1 MTDVTPAPE
10 DRLAV
15 TVQDGPPATFVLE
28 GDLDPHTSPMLQ
40 ERIDD
45 TLADDATEAV
55 LDVGQV
61 GFTDSA
67 GLRVIADTHRR
78 LSDAGGGLVIR
89 HPSTALEKLLAVTGL
104 ADHVTVEPR

>member
-15 TVQDGPPATFVLE
+15 VIDDGPPPVFVLE
-28 GDLDPHTSPMLQ
+28 GDLDPYTSPMLQ
-40 ERIDD
+40 TQIDE
-45 TLADDATEAV
+45 TLADDATTAV
-55 LDVGQV
+55 LDVAGV

-78 LSDAGGGLVIR
+78 LSEAGGALVIR
-89 HPSTALEKLLAVTGL
+89 HPSAALQKLLAVTGL
-104 ADHVTVEPR
+104 DDHVTVESG

>member
-1 MTDVTPAPE
+1 MTDVTPSPE

-15 TVQDGPPATFVLE
+15 SIDEGPPATFVLA

-40 ERIDD
+40 TKIDE
-45 TLADDATEAV
+45 TLADGADTAV
-55 LDVGQV
+55 LDVAGV

-78 LSDAGGGLVIR
+78 LSEAGGALVIR
-89 HPSTALEKLLAVTGL
+89 RPSAALEKLLAVTGL

>member
-15 TVQDGPPATFVLE
+15 TVDDGPPPTFVLA

-40 ERIDD
+40 ARIDE
-45 TLADDATEAV
+45 TLADDASAAV
-55 LDVGQV
+55 LDVTAV

-78 LSDAGGGLVIR
+78 LSEAGGALVIR
-89 HPSTALEKLLAVTGL
+89 HPSAALDKLLAVTGL